1 MSPGEADRA
10 DELGPCADKELIR
23 AWYVRWYSEGPPG
36 VRLGLLQHPALQ
48 SFGVVPEGEMPSGV
62 LQPLCRATQH
72 SNSSKSVLV
81 FVNEM
86 RNWVKYLRRCNPRGC
101 CEAVIAGEAV
111 SCKRAQLPC
120 NNEPNSIIN
129 NSLLL
134 ENKWQDKNCFSA
146 LVFFLWGSNRAIW
159 FFFAGAKSSKRNGQ
173 QAGRARRR
181 GESCMSNR
189 KLVLAPAGSTQVP
202 TFRVDTLPPGQD
214 EDRYIYAV

>member
-120 NNEPNSIIN
+120 NNKPNSIIN

-159 FFFAGAKSSKRNGQ
+159 FFLQGPKAAKGMGNRQSEHV
-173 QAGRARRR
+173 
-181 GESCMSNR
+181 GEE
-189 KLVLAPAGSTQVP
+189 
-202 TFRVDTLPPGQD
+202 RV
-214 EDRYIYAV
+214 A